1 MNVSSSTY
9 PAVVCLSPSIG
20 SSQAD
25 PKLSLKGHGPY
36 AAEAN
41 CDVDHYLTNCVHRGC
56 TDALRLSFY
65 SGARSRILFSVT
77 APFNPAAAMC
87 PPSAIRLR
95 WASSQWRP
103 SKNRVGLRLGPSTS
117 SRQREL
123 TVIRSGWERGT

>member
-56 TDALRLSFY
+56 TDALY
-65 SGARSRILFSVT
+65 RSTPERGPEFSLVSPPRST
-77 APFNPAAAMC
+77 RQRQCVLLRQSVCAGL
-87 PPSAIRLR
+87 PPSGGHRRIE
-95 WASSQWRP
+95 WA
-103 SKNRVGLRLGPSTS
+103 
-117 SRQREL
+117 
-123 TVIRSGWERGT
+123 

>member
-56 TDALRLSFY
+56 TDALRLLFY
-65 SGARSRILFSVT
+65 SGARIPATMPPRAICQTREIFELPMTSERLF
-77 APFNPAAAMC
+77 
-87 PPSAIRLR
+87 RLIEMVK
-95 WASSQWRP
+95 A
-103 SKNRVGLRLGPSTS
+103 RVQG
-117 SRQREL
+117 E
-123 TVIRSGWERGT
+123 